1 MGKQTPFTYMARA
14 KAVIAD
20 AANAVGRIKKG
31 YGSTVEQGGGRRSG
45 DLWVTLFDTFP
56 ETWNTAEPLWVEIDA
71 LAVPLF
77 VSALERKGGG
87 SAVICFDDFEW
98 EEQAAMLV
106 GKVLYWEGNA
116 GMDGE
121 DEEGADFE
129 AWCGFEMTDRASG
142 RTGRVTAF
150 YDYPGNPLLGVDF
163 DGQEVMVP
171 VADEV
176 IVAVNERKRRLEAVL
191 PEGLFDL

>member
-14 KAVIAD
+14 EAVIAD
-20 AANAVGRIKKG
+20 SAHAVGRIKKG
-31 YGSTVEQGGGRRSG
+31 YGSTVEQGDGQRSG

-56 ETWNTAEPLWVEIDA
+56 ETWNSAEPLWVEIDS

-77 VSALERKGGG
+77 VSAIERKGAG
-87 SAVICFDDFEW
+87 SAEIRFDDFEW
-98 EEQAAMLV
+98 EEQATMLV
-106 GKVLYWEGNA
+106 GKVLYREGNTEEE
-116 GMDGE
+116 GE
-121 DEEGADFE
+121 DEEGDDFE
-129 AWCGFEMTDRASG
+129 AWCGFELTDWASG

-176 IVAVNERKRRLEAVL
+176 IVAVNERKKRLEALL

>member
-1 MGKQTPFTYMARA
+1 MGKTLTYMARA
-14 KAVIAD
+14 AAIIAD
-20 AANAVGRIKKG
+20 ADNAVGRIKKG
-31 YGSTVEQGGGRRSG
+31 YGSTVESGDGRRSG

-56 ETWNTAEPLWVEIDA
+56 ETWNTTEPLWVEIDS

-77 VSALERKGGG
+77 VSAMERKGAG
-87 SAVICFDDFEW
+87 SAVVRFDDFEW

-106 GKVLYWEGNA
+106 GKVLYREGNA
-116 GMDGE
+116 GEEGD
-121 DEEGADFE
+121 DEEEGDFE
-129 AWCGFEMTDRASG
+129 AWCGFELADRASG
-142 RTGRVTAF
+142 RTGRVAAF

-176 IVAVNERKRRLEAVL
+176 IVAVNERKKRLEAVL
-191 PEGLFDL
+191 PEGLFEL